1 MKLLEKLGTLEIPFQ
16 NLYYFS
22 QHGNAN
28 QS

>member
-1 MKLLEKLGTLEIPFQ
+1 MKLLEELGKLEPTSK

-22 QHGNAN
+22 HHGNAN

>member
-1 MKLLEKLGTLEIPFQ
+1 MKLLEKLGKLETPFQ

-22 QHGNAN
+22 HHGNAN